1 MRTSAG
7 NLADQSD
14 GSSPIC
20 IQRDE
25 AAHARLHE
33 HAVKISKRRMTEEP
47 ITAAIWSRA
56 AEKTV
61 KLAMLFACSRASG
74 QYVPVI
80 QAEDAELAI
89 RLNNWITRKILQ
101 QADRHVSGSPFGQMV
116 NEMRTLLRSRPGE
129 WGMNEITRRTQ
140 KLKPRDRADILATLI
155 QSGCVQQGERETG
168 GRMAV
173 TFSAIE

>member
-1 MRTSAG
+1 
-7 NLADQSD
+7 
-14 GSSPIC
+14 
-20 IQRDE
+20 
-25 AAHARLHE
+25 
-33 HAVKISKRRMTEEP
+33 
-47 ITAAIWSRA
+47 
-56 AEKTV
+56 
-61 KLAMLFACSRASG
+61 MLFACSRASG
-74 QYVPVI
+74 QYVPTI

-168 GRMAV
+168 GRLAV
-173 TFSAIE
+173 TFQAIE